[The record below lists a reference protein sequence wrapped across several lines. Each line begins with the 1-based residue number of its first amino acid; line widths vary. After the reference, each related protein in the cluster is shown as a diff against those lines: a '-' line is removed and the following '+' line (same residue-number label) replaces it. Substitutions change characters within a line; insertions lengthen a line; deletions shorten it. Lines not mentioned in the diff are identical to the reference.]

1 MKCQTEWKIAEMRSF
16 GCGST
21 CMARLQDLE
30 IALDILTAINLTDLD
45 AAPDRRIVTG
55 LPLRMQGVKRAKQEF
70 LHAEELMALFVQ
82 VSQAGVHL
90 GRHGHL
96 V

>member
-1 MKCQTEWKIAEMRSF
+1 MWQHLHGTGVAKC
-16 GCGST
+16 
-21 CMARLQDLE
+21 LQDLE
-30 IALDILTAINLTDLD
+30 IAFGILMAINLTDLDLD

-55 LPLRMQGVKRAKQEF
+55 LLLQGVKCGLTNNTKQEF
-70 LHAEELMALFVQ
+70 LHAERPHGTFHASEP
-82 VSQAGVHL
+82 STPGVHL

>member
-1 MKCQTEWKIAEMRSF
+1 
-16 GCGST
+16 
-21 CMARLQDLE
+21 MARLQDLE

-55 LPLRMQGVKRAKQEF
+55 LPLRMQGVKCGLTNNTKQEF

-90 GRHGHL
+90 DMGTWFDSPPAR
-96 V
+96 